1 LRRFTDEPARELSE
15 TIALYH
21 EVREAHRRSEFARDN
36 IVQLVNSHCADIV
49 GKVVTVPDYV
59 PFAEALDRCLSAL
72 IAQES
77 TIISFPEIDWQ
88 RARLS
93 MKEQVDLRRFLRAKQ
108 HFLANQDRVFELWT
122 TELCNV
128 FAGIIQELPPIPD
141 DNTPTLAVPLYS
153 LLPKPGVLV
162 DKIIG
167 TLVDEPLV
175 NAGLFTAF
183 QKRAYENQCKI
194 SKVVPYEETKRPL
207 VTADESDLPA
217 EELIDAYL
225 GGTPFVE
232 LFKLSVPFEIPE
244 RTRFEHHWIIGG
256 TGHGKT
262 NAIGNL
268 LIDDLQRVSE
278 GEASIVVI
286 DSQNTLI
293 PMLAHLPVFAKGNL
307 LEGKLVLI
315 DVSDV
320 EYPVALNLFD
330 VGLQRLTNYS
340 LLDRERLLNTAAEVM
355 EFILQSLLGAEMTS
369 RQSTLF
375 GFALQAMQLI
385 PDATIH
391 TFRELMEPNGRKK
404 FAPHL
409 TNLQGRARD
418 FFDTLFDA
426 PIFAQTKQQVV
437 ARLFA
442 ICENRT
448 FDRMLSNPKSK
459 LDLFTEINSGKVIL
473 INTAKDLLKQQG
485 TEIFGR
491 FFLALIAQAA
501 QERATMPAEN
511 RLPCFVYIDE
521 AQDYLST
528 DSNFTMILEQARKQ
542 NVGMIVAHQYVTQL
556 SQKTLDSL
564 YANTSI
570 KFAGGVSDKDAY
582 ALVRNMRCEP
592 AFIAEQPRGSF
603 AGFVRNTTKN
613 AITLKFP
620 LLPRLKKM
628 TPDQY
633 AAVLAENRARYAVHH
648 SHVSAPPSPSEPRS
662 GTSTPAVPGAP
673 TPVPTNPDGPL
684 VNLHH
689 QDLPWKLEKPADPD
703 KPESSPE
710 KPVPKKD
717 DEPGRTK
724 PGKPGKGANWPM

>member
-1 LRRFTDEPARELSE
+1 MNSSPYSVYTPFLRHFTDEPARELSE
-15 TIALYH
+15 TVALYH
-21 EVREAHRRSEFARDN
+21 EVRRDHVNSPFAQGDIVARVN
-36 IVQLVNSHCADIV
+36 GHCAEIVQKL
-49 GKVVTVPDYV
+49 VTVPDYQ
-59 PFAEALDRCLSAL
+59 PLAKALDRFLSAL
-72 IAQES
+72 IAQEG
-77 TIISFPEIDWQ
+77 TIVSFPEIDWQ

-108 HFLANQDRVFELWT
+108 HFLGNQDRVFDLWT
-122 TELCNV
+122 TALCNV
-128 FAGIIQELPPIPD
+128 CAGIIERLPPIPD
-141 DNTPTLAVPLYS
+141 DNDPTLTVPLYS
-153 LLPKPGVLV
+153 LLLDPGDVV
-162 DKIIG
+162 DRIIG
-167 TLVDEPLV
+167 TLANESLVD
-175 NAGLFTAF
+175 AGLFTAF
-183 QKRAYENQCKI
+183 QRRTYENLCRV

-207 VTADESDLPA
+207 ISANDCDLPP

-225 GGTPFVE
+225 SGTPFVE
-232 LFKLSVPFEIPE
+232 LFNLAVPFEIPQ

-268 LIDDLQRVSE
+268 LLDDLLRVACD
-278 GEASIVVI
+278 EASIVVI
-286 DSQNTLI
+286 DSQNALI
-293 PMLAHLPVFAKGNL
+293 PMLAHLPLFAKGEPL
-307 LEGKLVLI
+307 DGKLVLI
-315 DVSDV
+315 DASDV

-330 VGLQRLTNYS
+330 VGLQRLTSYS

-355 EFILQSLLGAEMTS
+355 NFILASLLGADMTS

-375 GFALQAMQLI
+375 GFTLQAMQLI
-385 PDATIH
+385 PNATIH

-409 TNLQGRARD
+409 ANLQGRARD
-418 FFDTLFDA
+418 FFETQFDSST
-426 PIFAQTKQQVV
+426 FSKTKQEVV

-459 LDLFTEINSGKVIL
+459 LDLFTEINAGKVIL
-473 INTAKDLLKQQG
+473 INTAKDLLKQDG

-491 FFLALIAQAA
+491 FFLALVAQAA
-501 QERATMPAEN
+501 QERATLPADQ
-511 RLPCFVYIDE
+511 RLPCFVYVDE

-542 NVGMIVAHQYVTQL
+542 NVGMVVSHQYVTQL

-582 ALVRNMRCEP
+582 ALARNMRCEP

-603 AGFVRNTTKN
+603 ASFIRNTTKN

-620 LLPRLKKM
+620 LMSPLKKM
-628 TPDQY
+628 SQDQY
-633 AAVLAENRARYAVHH
+633 AAVLSANRSKYAVHY
-648 SHVSAPPSPSEPRS
+648 SQVSAAPPPPPDPEPPTPPSPSAPPAEP
-662 GTSTPAVPGAP
+662 AP
-673 TPVPTNPDGPL
+673 PED
-684 VNLHH
+684 
-689 QDLPWKLEKPADPD
+689 EKAKDP
-703 KPESSPE
+703 EL
-710 KPVPKKD
+710 KKSAK
-717 DEPGRTK
+717 RAK
-724 PGKPGKGANWPM
+724 WPM